1 MEDQQI
7 VPEPTKKFDF
17 KLLAIIAGVIL
28 LVLGIITGI
37 IVGLSLVLGRQNIT
51 PNPTPIPTA
60 PATPT
65 IVDIFPHANPKYASD
80 SALLEIKENLQSL
93 NQQISTANFFE
104 PEISP
109 PNLDLAIEIK

>member
-17 KLLAIIAGVIL
+17 KLLALIAGAIL

-37 IVGLSLVLGRQNIT
+37 IVGLSLIRGQQNTT
-51 PNPTPIPTA
+51 PNPTPIPTM

-65 IVDIFPHANPKYASD
+65 IVDIFPNANPRHASD
-80 SALLEIKENLQSL
+80 SALLEIKANLQAL

-109 PNLDLAIEIK
+109 PNIDLTIEIK